1 MVQVILLDGGMG
13 QELIHRAGDRPTP
26 LWSTQV
32 MMDHPGMVAA
42 VHGDYFAAG
51 ATIATTN
58 TYCIHHDRL
67 VKAGLDGQF
76 QALHAAALGEAA
88 AARRAAGRGRIAG
101 SIGPLVASYRP
112 EVHPPHEEA
121 VAKYAEVARV
131 IGPHVDLIICE
142 TVASLAHARAVLE
155 GARAAGVP
163 IWLSV
168 TVDDRDGE
176 KLRSG
181 ESTQAAGRIA
191 TEMGAAAVLAN
202 CSAPEV
208 MAAAMAAL
216 KPAGLPFGAYAN
228 GFTQITADFLKDSP
242 TVDALEA
249 RRDLSP
255 VAYAKFALGW
265 VEQGATIVGGCCEV
279 GPAHIAELARV
290 LVAAGHEVV

>member
-1 MVQVILLDGGMG
+1 MMQVVLLDGGMG

-32 MMDHPGMVAA
+32 MMDHPGLVAA

-58 TYCIHHDRL
+58 SYCIHHDRL
-67 VKAGLDGQF
+67 VRADLDGQF
-76 QALHAAALGEAA
+76 HALHGVAA

-112 EVHPPHEEA
+112 EVHPPHAEA
-121 VAKYAEVARV
+121 VAKYAEVARELA
-131 IGPHVDLIICE
+131 GNVDLIICE

-155 GARAAGVP
+155 GAKAAGLPV
-163 IWLSV
+163 WLSV
-168 TVDDRDGE
+168 TVDDRDGA

-181 ESTQAAGRIA
+181 EATSEAGLLA
-191 TEMGAAAVLAN
+191 VEMGAEAVLAN
-202 CSAPEV
+202 CSAPEA

-216 KPAGLPFGAYAN
+216 KPTGLPFGAYAN

-255 VAYAKFALGW
+255 AAYARFAMGW
-265 VEQGATIVGGCCEV
+265 VDQGATIVGGCCEV
-279 GPAHIAELARV
+279 GPAHIAELARA
-290 LVAAGHEVV
+290 LRAAGHEVV